1 MLHTVIEMPE
11 FLDRFQTSS
20 KYVTRFLPYL
30 FLRAR
35 KIPVQEKQKKRKGK
49 KEESKTDTEKEGEQ
63 SAANATPGGKGAG
76 GDANKRKK
84 RKIRLDMH
92 LDQVFLDSQDAFVW
106 LYHPTPWFY
115 WVGGSAIVLGEFW
128 VLGKK
133 LSEKLHA
140 TGLFLSPILRQFY
153 NLNFFHGF
161 YFGATQGC
169 TASPDIW

>member
-1 MLHTVIEMPE
+1 MKLKCLS
-11 FLDRFQTSS
+11 FLIGSRLPVS
-20 KYVTRFLPYL
+20 KFNAFFLI

-128 VLGKK
+128 LLGNCM
-133 LSEKLHA
+133 LPGS
-140 TGLFLSPILRQFY
+140 S
-153 NLNFFHGF
+153 
-161 YFGATQGC
+161 
-169 TASPDIW
+169 